1 MQPLRTAARRRLLL
15 PLLLLRMPGAP
26 RLQRA
31 GGFYAGAWAQWA
43 VSKQQA
49 VPGQTLNCDSAF

>member
-1 MQPLRTAARRRLLL
+1 MQPLRTAARRWLLL
-15 PLLLLRMPGAP
+15 LLLLRMLGAL

-31 GGFYAGAWAQWA
+31 GGFCADAWA

-49 VPGQTLNCDSAF
+49 VPGQTLNCEL